1 MLTENLASQLGN
13 TDLPE
18 ESPDLTQPESVSL
31 DLLKTLHHV
40 LLEVRSH
47 LCLGP
52 TIYSPKTLYI
62 DCRRRR

>member
-40 LLEVRSH
+40 LLEVRSP
-47 LCLGP
+47 LL
-52 TIYSPKTLYI
+52 T
-62 DCRRRR
+62 